1 MMAVEAFN
9 LKVVVKET
17 NITFRRTQWYPRFIK
32 YKVDILSYGY
42 LGANNDHEYLL
53 SVHKIAYT
61 VAISR

>member
-9 LKVVVKET
+9 LKVVVKG
-17 NITFRRTQWYPRFIK
+17 FRRTQWYPRFIKYK